1 MNEHISYVGLDAHQ
15 ETIHA
20 AVLLPGAAKALE
32 DTFPNT
38 PEGIRRFVRR
48 LRRRAPGEVVC
59 AYEAGPLGYGLMRE
73 LEELG
78 VGCVVVAPGLIPVKP
93 GDRIKTDRR
102 DARKLAELLRG
113 GLLTMV
119 HAPTPEQEAVR
130 DLCRAREAVK
140 RDQTRVRH
148 RLSKLLL
155 RRGVRWMRG
164 RPWTRAHLEWLRGRR
179 FEHAADQAILDDHL
193 LALEQLESRR
203 GAGREAQDLRPG
215 GALRRARGLAALLPG
230 HRHADGAFGGGG
242 DPRLAPLR
250 LPARADGVRRDG
262 AERALQRR
270 QGTSRGDHSSGQRSR
285 AAPAGRGGLA
295 LPPSS
300 GRGLRPARSAPGPA
314 AAGDRDRRSGAAPA
328 ACALPA
334 AARPRQ
340 GAQPGDGGRGTRA
353 RGLPV
358 GRARSPSPR
367 DDLSQEAR
375 HRHPHRGGLK
385 RGRQRRPG
393 TARRNARP
401 GYATGG
407 LRPSGPAILDGAYL
421 PTQHGHAALPHRG
434 NPRISE

>member
-20 AVLLPGAAKALE
+20 ALFLPGAAKALE
-32 DTFPNT
+32 DTFLNR
-38 PEGIRRFVRR
+38 PEGIRRLVRR

-78 VGCVVVAPGLIPVKP
+78 VGCVVVAPALIPVKP

-179 FEHAADQAILDDHL
+179 FAHAADQAILDDHL
-193 LALEQLESRR
+193 LALEQLESRLGALDAKLEAFAREAPYAEPVGWLRCFR
-203 GAGREAQDLRPG
+203 GIDTLTALSVVAEIHDWRRFASPRELMAYVGMVPSERSSGGKERRGGITRAGNVRVRRLLVEAAWHYRHRPAVGFALRERRRGQPPRAIAIADRAQHRLHARYRRLLARGKAHNQVTVAVGRELVG
-215 GALRRARGLAALLPG
+215 FLWAAL
-230 HRHADGAFGGGG
+230 D
-242 DPRLAPLR
+242 
-250 LPARADGVRRDG
+250 
-262 AERALQRR
+262 
-270 QGTSRGDHSSGQRSR
+270 
-285 AAPAGRGGLA
+285 
-295 LPPSS
+295 
-300 GRGLRPARSAPGPA
+300 
-314 AAGDRDRRSGAAPA
+314 
-328 ACALPA
+328 
-334 AARPRQ
+334 
-340 GAQPGDGGRGTRA
+340 
-353 RGLPV
+353 
-358 GRARSPSPR
+358 
-367 DDLSQEAR
+367 
-375 HRHPHRGGLK
+375 PHR
-385 RGRQRRPG
+385 PE
-393 TARRNARP
+393 T
-401 GYATGG
+401 T
-407 LRPSGPAILDGAYL
+407 
-421 PTQHGHAALPHRG
+421 
-434 NPRISE
+434 